1 MFELLGLVLEALG
14 LVIIFGSQIA
24 FWLRVR
30 KEWRSLHKGFLALTT
45 PRKEWEYAAARLM
58 TENEVKTFF
67 KSFPLAKF
75 LYDDF
80 VITVVGLA
88 VSLSGILLQFA
99 C

>member
-1 MFELLGLVLEALG
+1 MFEPAGLVLEGLG
-14 LVIIFGSQIA
+14 IIIILVSQVV

-30 KEWRSLHKGFLALTT
+30 KKWGSLEKAFLDLTAPRWGFEKSVLVMSKT
-45 PRKEWEYAAARLM
+45 
-58 TENEVKTFF
+58 EVKKVF
-67 KSFPLAKF
+67 KLFPLAKF

-80 VITVVGLA
+80 KYTVVGLV